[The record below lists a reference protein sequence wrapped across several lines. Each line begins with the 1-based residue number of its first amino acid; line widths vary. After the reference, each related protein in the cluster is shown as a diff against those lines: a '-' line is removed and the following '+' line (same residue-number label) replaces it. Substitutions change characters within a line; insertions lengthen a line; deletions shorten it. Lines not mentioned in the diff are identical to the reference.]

1 MPSTHS
7 DRDDRYSDEDF
18 AFYKARVKLNT
29 LGYQISCLGTLGY
42 QISCLG
48 SVTRLVTLAE
58 SRREIH
64 LRVSGAYVGY
74 SAIDENTYEAS
85 FDDGAWTQSEHGTGA
100 TEREAVDDLLEQLAE
115 SYCPGSFGRSTGPV
129 RGINERENYQLQRN
143 HSWSVRTLQ
152 GTHF

>member
-18 AFYKARVKLNT
+18 AFYKARVKFNA
-29 LGYQISCLGTLGY
+29 LGY

-48 SVTRLVTLAE
+48 SVTRLVTLVE
-58 SRREIH
+58 SRREIY
-64 LRVSGAYVGY
+64 LRVGRAYTGY

-115 SYCPGSFGRSTGPV
+115 SYCPAPAG
-129 RGINERENYQLQRN
+129 QA
-143 HSWSVRTLQ
+143 
-152 GTHF
+152 

>member
-18 AFYKARVKLNT
+18 AFYKAQVKFN
-29 LGYQISCLGTLGY
+29 TLGY

-48 SVTRLVTLAE
+48 SVTSLVTLIE

-74 SAIDENTYEAS
+74 SAIDANTYEAS

-115 SYCPGSFGRSTGPV
+115 SYCPAPSRRPTRPA
-129 RGINERENYQLQRN
+129 RHL
-143 HSWSVRTLQ
+143 W
-152 GTHF
+152 

>member
-29 LGYQISCLGTLGY
+29 LGYQISCLG
-42 QISCLG
+42 I
-48 SVTRLVTLAE
+48 VTSLVTLIE

-74 SAIDENTYEAS
+74 SAIDENTYDAS

-115 SYCPGSFGRSTGPV
+115 SYCPA
-129 RGINERENYQLQRN
+129 
-143 HSWSVRTLQ
+143 
-152 GTHF
+152 